1 MWLLLRPLYGEPDA
15 GRVWYNTFAYHMI
28 EVEGWNR
35 SDYDSCIFTKVF
47 DGGAEMFLNLYVD
60 DGCTWDND
68 AAIGDAF
75 YDRLAKA
82 FSITTLAGDFYLGM
96 DIIQTDVRFI
106 TLTSET
112 YIRGLCARELSK
124 PISAYTREW
133 STPGNA

>member
-1 MWLLLRPLYGEPDA
+1 
-15 GRVWYNTFAYHMI
+15 MI
-28 EVEGWNR
+28 EVEGWNQ

-47 DGGAEMFLNLYVD
+47 NGGAEMFLNLYVD
-60 DGCTWDND
+60 DGCTWDSD

-82 FSITTLAGDFYLGM
+82 FSITTSSGDFYLGM

-112 YIRGLCARELSK
+112 YIRGVCARELSK
-124 PISAYTREW
+124 PVEIILSRT
-133 STPGNA
+133 